1 MGFDW
6 FKGFGLVPVPGVVN
20 YLPTWHN
27 RTIQSR
33 HGTWS
38 TARNGA
44 NLVVDSRYQRPESKL
59 VANTYLL
66 AMYYLHRSWL
76 NFHTQGIGTI
86 TSARL
91 GIYPTEKAGTSGAI
105 HITKGLCFEPIDE
118 DDWATQT
125 NETTILGQFNLADIV
140 LNQYNWANLN
150 ADGIAWLNQCPIE
163 LKQQESFDWNRNAYG
178 YVYGNEWRAQT
189 FSPVYDHTLQYVR
202 LRLKTRTYTGAFYVQ
217 IHNTDANGKP
227 TGPPLAQA
235 MSYGNLLSTATWGR
249 WELFTLNTT
258 VNLTAGTLYAIV
270 VRAVG
275 GTSTNSI
282 QWILGPRN
290 SYPYIY
296 YYSSDGGNTWTADPA
311 NRAAYFIEYE
321 PVQIGG
327 TNFCLRADYDVN
339 DIPPIIGADHTLIFN
354 SAQKGEGYLPL
365 LEVTA

>member
-1 MGFDW
+1 MGFDR
-6 FKGFGLVPVPGVVN
+6 FKGFGRVPVPGVVN

-59 VANTYLL
+59 VANTHLL

-76 NFHTQGIGTI
+76 NFHTQGIGPI

-91 GIYPTEKAGTSGAI
+91 GLYVTEKAGISGTI
-105 HITKGLCFEPIDE
+105 DITKGLCFEPMDE

-140 LNQYNWANLN
+140 LDQYNWTNLN

-163 LKQQESFDWNRNAYG
+163 RKQQESYDWARSAYANI
-178 YVYGNEWRAQT
+178 YGNIWWSQSRTPLSDMWLTA
-189 FSPVYDHTLQYVR
+189 VR
-202 LRLKTRTYTGAFYVQ
+202 LRLKRKGSPGTVYIKIYKA
-217 IHNTDANGKP
+217 DANHFP
-227 TGPPLAQA
+227 TGSVLAQGTIN
-235 MSYGNLLSTATWGR
+235 GNTLSTATWGA
-249 WELFTLNTT
+249 WYLIELTTGTQLLANTE
-258 VNLTAGTLYAIV
+258 YCV
-270 VRAVG
+270 VVHIVG
-275 GTSTNSI
+275 GSTSNMVYWIGATGNQYPNGYAAASTN
-282 QWILGPRN
+282 GG
-290 SYPYIY
+290 
-296 YYSSDGGNTWTADPA
+296 SSWTAQYDYDW
-311 NRAAYFIEYE
+311 YFIDYHTEE
-321 PVQIGG
+321 IGG
-327 TNFCLRADYDVN
+327 TNFCLRADYDVSN
-339 DIPPIIGADHTLIFN
+339 TPPIIGADHRIIYH

>member
-6 FKGFGLVPVPGVVN
+6 FKGFGPVPVPGVVN

-27 RTIQSR
+27 RTIQSC
-33 HGTWS
+33 HGIWS

-91 GIYPTEKAGTSGAI
+91 GLYVTEKAGTSGTI
-105 HITKGLCFEPIDE
+105 DITKGLCREPIDE
-118 DDWATQT
+118 DDWTTQT

-140 LNQYNWANLN
+140 LNQYNWTNLN
-150 ADGIAWLNQCPIE
+150 AAGIAWLNQSPNE
-163 LKQQESFDWNRNAYG
+163 LRQYESYDWGRNLYRG
-178 YVYGNEWRAQT
+178 IYHPYWSSQSRTPQT
-189 FSPVYDHTLQYVR
+189 DMLLTSVR
-202 LRLKTRTYTGAFYVQ
+202 LRLKRVDSPGTLYVRIYQ
-217 IHNTDANGKP
+217 ADTNHCPA
-227 TGPPLAQA
+227 GPILAQGTIN
-235 MSYGNLLSTATWGR
+235 GNTLSTATWGA
-249 WELFTLNTT
+249 WYLIDLGAGCQLLQNTE
-258 VNLTAGTLYAIV
+258 YCV
-270 VRAVG
+270 VCFIVG
-275 GTSTNSI
+275 GNSSNCV
-282 QWILGPRN
+282 QWIGATG
-290 SYPYIY
+290 SQYPNG
-296 YYSSDGGNTWTADPA
+296 YSALSSNAGSSWTADA
-311 NRAAYFIEYE
+311 TRDFYFIDYNSS
-321 PVQIGG
+321 QIGG

-339 DIPPIIGADHTLIFN
+339 NVPPIIGADHRIIFH